1 MHRSKTLWIGL
12 VCLVC
17 LWPTAWAQGQR
28 TVSEL
33 IQSIKAQKERE
44 LDPRLASPNPLPSP
58 PRTQAMPRSLLPA
71 APPPSVV
78 SVAPPIRTAPVIKT
92 EAPVAALGGPSAA
105 PGGSSAAPGGPSA
118 APQAAAPIRPEPWPL
133 VLLLAGVN
141 AQYHTQLMIERRVY
155 PVTAEELPRTV
166 EGWLIL
172 SISESEVC
180 LSRQGLSRC
189 LRPHEGG
196 RMTTAATQKPS
207 PPSTKGEGHL
217 DPGGRP

>member
-78 SVAPPIRTAPVIKT
+78 SVAPPIRTAPVIKA
-92 EAPVAALGGPSAA
+92 EAPVAALGGS
-105 PGGSSAAPGGPSA
+105 SA

-141 AQYHTQLMIERRVY
+141 DHHHTQLMIERRVY
-155 PVTAEELPRTV
+155 PVTAEELPLTI

-196 RMTTAATQKPS
+196 RMTTAATQRPS
-207 PPSTKGEGHL
+207 LPSIKGEERL

>member
-1 MHRSKTLWIGL
+1 M
-12 VCLVC
+12 
-17 LWPTAWAQGQR
+17 
-28 TVSEL
+28 
-33 IQSIKAQKERE
+33 
-44 LDPRLASPNPLPSP
+44 
-58 PRTQAMPRSLLPA
+58 
-71 APPPSVV
+71 
-78 SVAPPIRTAPVIKT
+78 
-92 EAPVAALGGPSAA
+92 
-105 PGGSSAAPGGPSA
+105 
-118 APQAAAPIRPEPWPL
+118 
-133 VLLLAGVN
+133 LLAGVN

-155 PVTAEELPRTV
+155 PVTAEELPRTI

-207 PPSTKGEGHL
+207 PPSIKGEERL